1 MAEQRKRLNFLLVS
15 ATSGSINVVTGALE
29 RSGTRC
35 RLMMVKPGPST
46 LQYLRRE
53 GRYAEAPAP
62 ELIFFDAVGLDSA
75 GTSLLGKMK
84 ADPQIRTTPI
94 VLLTNDESLEALE
107 RLAPGKDDYT
117 AFSPVEL
124 DSFLNAL
131 NAIKTRRF
139 MDAISLLENFGFVL
153 VRMPES
159 SDDSAARPSSG
170 AGGDTTRD
178 DFMRSA

>member
-1 MAEQRKRLNFLLVS
+1 MAEQRERLNFLLIS
-15 ATSGSINVVTGALE
+15 ATSGSIKVVTGALE

-35 RLMMVKPGPST
+35 RLMMVKLGSST

-53 GRYAEAPAP
+53 GRYAEAPIP
-62 ELIFFDAVGLDSA
+62 DLIFFDAIGLDSA
-75 GTSLLGKMK
+75 GISLLAEMK
-84 ADPQIRTTPI
+84 EDPQIRMTPI

-107 RLAPGKDDYT
+107 RLAPDGDDYT

-153 VRMPES
+153 VRMPETT
-159 SDDSAARPSSG
+159 DDGMSRPTSG
-170 AGGDTTRD
+170 ADDEASRGDLL
-178 DFMRSA
+178 RSA

>member
-1 MAEQRKRLNFLLVS
+1 MAEQRERLNFLLIS

-35 RLMMVKPGPST
+35 RLMMVKLGPTT

-53 GRYAEAPAP
+53 GRYAEAPVP
-62 ELIFFDAVGLDSA
+62 DLIFFDAIGLDAA
-75 GTSLLGKMK
+75 GVSLLGKMK
-84 ADPQIRTTPI
+84 EDPQIRTTPI

-107 RLAPGKDDYT
+107 HFAPGKDHYT

-153 VRMPES
+153 VRMPEAA
-159 SDDSAARPSSG
+159 DDGMARPSSG
-170 AGGDTTRD
+170 DAGARSGD
-178 DFMRSA
+178 DFLRSA